1 MRRYGD
7 RMQVRGRR
15 LRFTAVLAIVVLA
28 LTGFSRGHGHSHS
41 RHSRGGGGGG
51 GCSSSHQDH
60 DSSSSTS
67 GGGSSYDDSYGDT
80 DDDDSYGGSST
91 TSGSTSGGYYNR
103 RRTHRPTATPS
114 GGSSGTTLREGTA
127 KLISCATEKR
137 PYATVEITNPNNRKA
152 TFQAWVT
159 FYNAVDT
166 SVAGSQSPEV
176 SVPAKGKA
184 TVRVPLTETLLPAVD
199 HCEAAEEAQLSS

>member
-1 MRRYGD
+1 
-7 RMQVRGRR
+7 MQVRGRR

-28 LTGFSRGHGHSHS
+28 LTGFSRGHGHGHSH
-41 RHSRGGGGGG
+41 HSSGGGGG

-60 DSSSSTS
+60 DSSSSSTS
-67 GGGSSYDDSYGDT
+67 GGGSYDDSSGDS
-80 DDDDSYGGSST
+80 DDDSYGSS
-91 TSGSTSGGYYNR
+91 STSGGSYNR
-103 RRTHRPTATPS
+103 RRTYDPTPTPS
-114 GGSSGTTLREGTA
+114 GGSSGTTLTAGTA

-159 FYNAVDT
+159 FYDADGAFLVSDT
-166 SVAGSQSPEV
+166 SPEV

-184 TVRVPLTETLLPAVD
+184 TTRVPLDKSFVPAVD
-199 HCEAAEEAQLSS
+199 HCEADEEAQLRS

>member
-1 MRRYGD
+1 
-7 RMQVRGRR
+7 MQVRGRR

-41 RHSRGGGGGG
+41 HHSGGGGG

-80 DDDDSYGGSST
+80 DDDDSYGSST

-103 RRTHRPTATPS
+103 RRTPTSTPS
-114 GGSSGTTLREGTA
+114 GGSNGTTLREGTA

-137 PYATVEITNPNNRKA
+137 PYATVEITNPNSRTA
-152 TFQAWVT
+152 TFQARVT

-166 SVAGSQSPEV
+166 NVASSQSPEV
-176 SVPAKGKA
+176 SVPAKGKV
-184 TVRVPLTETLLPAVD
+184 TVRVPLTETLLASVD
-199 HCEAAEEAQLSS
+199 HCEADPEAQLRS